1 MSETKS
7 STGMEQN
14 IASLLCYVL
23 GFITGIVFILI
34 EKDNKVVRF
43 HAFQSLFTFLPLFI
57 LQYVLTYVIAMI
69 LPALLI
75 IMTIFSLAVLVLWI
89 FMMVKAFQNQMI
101 KLPIVGD
108 LAAKQAGI

>member
-43 HAFQSLFTFLPLFI
+43 HAFQSLFTFLSLFI
-57 LQYVLTYVIAMI
+57 LQYVLAFLLAMI
-69 LPALLI
+69 APALLI
-75 IMTIFSLAVLVLWI
+75 LVTLLSLAQLVLWI
-89 FMMVKAFQNQMI
+89 FLMIKAFQNQMI

-108 LAAKQAGI
+108 LAAKQAGV

>member
-14 IASLLCYVL
+14 IASLLCYVF
-23 GFITGIVFILI
+23 GFVTGIVFILI

-43 HAFQSLFTFLPLFI
+43 HAFQSLFTSLPLFI
-57 LQYVLTYVIAMI
+57 LYYVLAIVLGGI
-69 LPALLI
+69 LPGIVFTLIYLALLGL
-75 IMTIFSLAVLVLWI
+75 MIFLA
-89 FMMVKAFQNQMI
+89 VKAFQNQMI

-108 LAAKQAGI
+108 LAAKQAGV

>member
-57 LQYVLTYVIAMI
+57 LQYALTYIIAMI

>member
-1 MSETKS
+1 MSDTKS

-14 IASLLCYVL
+14 IASLLCYVF
-23 GFITGIVFILI
+23 GFITGLIFVLI

-43 HAFQSLFTFLPLFI
+43 HAFQSLFTFLAMVI
-57 LQYVLTYVIAMI
+57 LQIVIGI
-69 LPALLI
+69 VISI
-75 IMTIFSLAVLVLWI
+75 IPFIAIFSLFFNLAVLGLWI
-89 FMMVKAFQNQMI
+89 FLMVKAFQNQII

>member
-57 LQYVLTYVIAMI
+57 LQYVLAIVLGAI
-69 LPALLI
+69 LPGIVFTLISLALLGL
-75 IMTIFSLAVLVLWI
+75 MIFLI
-89 FMMVKAFQNQMI
+89 VKAFQNQMI

-108 LAAKQAGI
+108 LAAKQAGV

>member
-57 LQYVLTYVIAMI
+57 LQYALAYLLAMI
-69 LPALLI
+69 APALLI
-75 IMTIFSLAVLVLWI
+75 LVTILSLAQLVLWI
-89 FMMVKAFQNQMI
+89 LLLVKAFQNQMI

-108 LAAKQAGI
+108 LAAKQAGV

>member
-14 IASLLCYVL
+14 VASLICYVL
-23 GFITGIVFILI
+23 GFITGLIFVLI

-43 HAFQSLFTFLPLFI
+43 HAFQSLFTFLPLTI
-57 LQYVLTYVIAMI
+57 LQYVLTYILAMI
-69 LPALLI
+69 APALLI
-75 IMTIFSLAVLVLWI
+75 IMTIFSLAILVLWI
-89 FMMVKAFQNQMI
+89 FLMVKAFQNQMI

-108 LAAKQAGI
+108 LAAKQAGV

>member
-7 STGMEQN
+7 TTGMDQN

-23 GFITGIVFILI
+23 GFITGLIFVII

-43 HAFQSLFTFLPLFI
+43 HAFQSLFTFLAIFVLQIVIGIVISIIPFLAILSLLF
-57 LQYVLTYVIAMI
+57 T
-69 LPALLI
+69 
-75 IMTIFSLAVLVLWI
+75 LAVLGLWI
-89 FMMVKAFQNQMI
+89 FLMIKAFQNEMV

-108 LAAKQAGI
+108 LAAKQAGV